1 MLGIRSDWYLTVR
14 HKDNFLLNPQSMS
27 VWLDGKEM
35 KSILQETA
43 RETTTLMKLTAN
55 DVGEIKSSSSRNPNP
70 LFANTEFPTGNQ
82 WRQELRKWFSSP
94 DPSTNQ
100 IILCR
105 SQHQGTAE
113 WSFRGSFF
121 EEWKSTGSLLWIYGK
136 RMSSDLTSFHFLIR
150 LVSKAGSGKSVLWC
164 AAYHMYVL
172 FSNN

>member
-1 MLGIRSDWYLTVR
+1 
-14 HKDNFLLNPQSMS
+14 
-27 VWLDGKEM
+27 M

-43 RETTTLMKLTAN
+43 RETTALMQLTAN

-70 LFANTEFPTGNQ
+70 LLANTEFPTGNQ
-82 WRQELRKWFSSP
+82 WRQELRKWFPSP

-100 IILCR
+100 VILCR
-105 SQHQGTAE
+105 AQHQGTAE
-113 WSFRGSFF
+113 WFFRGSFF

-172 FSNN
+172 FSDS